1 MNCMSKG
8 TQFARAGNISKAQ
21 AVLKAYKRGNKR
33 ATQTESVRQA
43 NVEFNAK
50 MGNLYSAFN
59 QQKSGSED
67 EAEEEVHQL
76 SAAGAPASSMMR
88 SQNSSM
94 KSAVK
99 SKKKLDDRTSTLCY
113 QIQNQQVAYSKK
125 SAKW

>member
-50 MGNLYSAFN
+50 MGNLYTAFN
-59 QQKSGSED
+59 Q
-67 EAEEEVHQL
+67 
-76 SAAGAPASSMMR
+76 
-88 SQNSSM
+88 
-94 KSAVK
+94 
-99 SKKKLDDRTSTLCY
+99 
-113 QIQNQQVAYSKK
+113 
-125 SAKW
+125 